1 MIQQMLNFVWA
12 ICVGKLMLND
22 IPHLLDNP
30 GPRPGSMTARAIE
43 LWKGGYTYDQI
54 ARALGTS
61 IGVVSV
67 LLTRAR
73 KTYGEE
79 IVPHRRRY
87 GRREATIS
95 AEEVIDLYMKGL
107 KTKDIAEELGISDE
121 YVRQIV
127 HKYRKTTWLPYR
139 RGSKVEPYLSRDK
152 AIVDMYKEGVPVKEL
167 AELAGV
173 SESNIRR
180 VLREEGSL

>member
-79 IVPHRRRY
+79 IASKLQVGTSRALSLVGELLSWEEYRND
-87 GRREATIS
+87 
-95 AEEVIDLYMKGL
+95 AEMGQVV
-107 KTKDIAEELGISDE
+107 T
-121 YVRQIV
+121 
-127 HKYRKTTWLPYR
+127 
-139 RGSKVEPYLSRDK
+139 
-152 AIVDMYKEGVPVKEL
+152 
-167 AELAGV
+167 
-173 SESNIRR
+173 
-180 VLREEGSL
+180 